1 MTEPTEIS
9 AGLTPELL
17 QPQIRVL
24 LVDDHTLFRKGL
36 AELLEQRGL
45 IAVAGIAANGDD
57 ALRLLGQMKPDV
69 IITDLHMPPYGGL
82 SLLRQ
87 FRAEGW
93 TGPVLILTVSD
104 AEEDLAAAMRAGAKG
119 YLLKDMEPE
128 DVVDA
133 VQRAVRGETVV
144 APAMTLKLVNL
155 LQGGNPASAKADA
168 LKLLTARERE
178 ILQHLAQGLSNKA
191 IARLLDIS
199 HDTVKLH
206 VRHILSKLNLTSRVE
221 AAVFA
226 VEQKAANQARRSDQ

>member
-1 MTEPTEIS
+1 MSVAEIPP
-9 AGLTPELL
+9 AT
-17 QPQIRVL
+17 IRVL

-36 AELLEQRGL
+36 AELLEQRGT
-45 IAVAGIAANGDD
+45 ITVAGIAASGDE
-57 ALRLLGQMKPDV
+57 ALRVLADVKPDV
-69 IITDLHMPPYGGL
+69 VITDLNMPPNGGL

-87 FRAEGW
+87 LRHDGW

-104 AEEDLAAAMRAGAKG
+104 AEEDLSAAMQAGAKG

-155 LQGGNPASAKADA
+155 LQGGSSPASVKADA

-178 ILQHLAQGLSNKA
+178 ILEHLAQGLSNKA
-191 IARLLDIS
+191 IARVLDIS

-226 VEQKAANQARRSDQ
+226 VEQKAAGQGRRISP

>member
-1 MTEPTEIS
+1 MNMEATDP
-9 AGLTPELL
+9 
-17 QPQIRVL
+17 IRVL

-36 AELLEQRGL
+36 AELLEQRGT
-45 IAVAGIAANGDD
+45 ITVAGIAGNGDD
-57 ALRLLGQMKPDV
+57 ALRILAETRPDV
-69 IITDLHMPPYGGL
+69 IISDLNMPPNGGL
-82 SLLRQ
+82 SMLRQ
-87 FRAEGW
+87 LVADGW

-104 AEEDLAAAMRAGAKG
+104 AEEDLAAAMQAGAKG

-155 LQGGNPASAKADA
+155 LQGGNAASTKADT

-178 ILQHLAQGLSNKA
+178 ILQQLSQGLSNKA
-191 IARLLDIS
+191 IARVLDIS

-206 VRHILSKLNLTSRVE
+206 VKHILAKLNLTSRVE

-226 VEQKAANQARRSDQ
+226 VEQKAAELGRRGS

>member
-1 MTEPTEIS
+1 MNMEVTTEP
-9 AGLTPELL
+9 
-17 QPQIRVL
+17 IRVM

-36 AELLEQRGL
+36 AELLEQRG
-45 IAVAGIAANGDD
+45 IIKVAGIAGNADD
-57 ALRLLGQMKPDV
+57 ALRILAEARPDV
-69 IITDLHMPPYGGL
+69 IISDLNMPPNGGL

-87 FRAEGW
+87 
-93 TGPVLILTVSD
+93 LILTVSD
-104 AEEDLAAAMRAGAKG
+104 AEEDLAAALQAGAKG

-155 LQGGNPASAKADA
+155 LQGGNAASAKADT

-178 ILQHLAQGLSNKA
+178 ILQQLSQGLSNKA
-191 IARLLDIS
+191 IARVLDIS

-206 VRHILSKLNLTSRVE
+206 VKHILAKLNLTSRVE

-226 VEQKAANQARRSDQ
+226 VEQKAAGQNRRNS